1 MNSYLDIQPD
11 IASAIKNGDP
21 VVALETNL
29 ITYGIPYPDN
39 IPFARDFEQLIRDNG
54 AVPALTAIM
63 DGKLK
68 IGLKDAELAEIAVP
82 DIVPKASRRDL
93 PQLVASGKPGSTTVA
108 TTMIIA
114 EMAGIK
120 VFCTGGIGGVH
131 RGGEDTLD
139 ISADLQELARTNVA
153 VLSAG
158 AKSILDIG
166 LTLEYLETM
175 GVPVVGLRTSDF
187 PAFFSRESGFGVD
200 VCYETE
206 AEVAQMIKT
215 KWDLGLRGGVV
226 IGNPIPEEYSL
237 DFHEMEM
244 VIQQALVDANQQ
256 GVKGKQVTL
265 FMLGKLKELTGG
277 DSFAANLQLLYNNA
291 RNSAKLAIELAK
303 LYSA

>member
-1 MNSYLDIQPD
+1 MNSYLSIQPD

-39 IPFARDFEQLIRDNG
+39 IKFARDFEQLIRDNG

-63 DGKLK
+63 GGKLK
-68 IGLKDAELAEIAVP
+68 VGLNDAELAEIAVP
-82 DIVPKASRRDL
+82 NVVPKASRRDMA
-93 PQLVASGKPGSTTVA
+93 QLIASGKPGSTTVA
-108 TTMIIA
+108 STMIIA
-114 EMAGIK
+114 EMAGIR

-131 RGGEDTLD
+131 RGAERTFD

-175 GVPVVGLRTSDF
+175 GVPVIGLRTDEF
-187 PAFFSRESGFGVD
+187 PAFFSRKSGFAVD
-200 VCYETE
+200 TRYETE
-206 AEVAQMIKT
+206 AEVAQMIKA
-215 KWDLGLRGGVV
+215 KWDLGMNGGIV

-237 DFHEMEM
+237 DLEEMDK
-244 VIQQALVDANQQ
+244 VIRQALIEADQL
-256 GVKGKQVTL
+256 GIKGKEVTL
-265 FMLGKLKELTGG
+265 FMLGKVKELTAGE
-277 DSFAANLQLLYNNA
+277 SFAANLELLYNNA

-303 LYSA
+303 LYNA